1 MILQAKILFEFITL
15 EDNRCSVWQQQRQ
28 TPTVTLIK
36 THTCTPNSYFCCSAS
51 CFKMGGISKWLFQV
65 PSYKL
70 GIKKKSSST
79 LICLREKEAC
89 VISKQEAW
97 GDCSS
102 VMRTSFGFTVEQGGC
117 ITGGSEGS
125 ISPLARRVK
134 TPGETSIVGMD
145 VSSSIFQLEHK
156 VLCQAVK
163 LGFMRLHA
171 RLKTLRGLEF
181 TRWLTA
187 CLFSRTPQKTLQT
200 FDLSCG
206 RRTCARSH
214 LLCWG
219 FSGANAYFSAGAFLF
234 LIFESVRSSFI
245 FIQFHLIH

>member
-1 MILQAKILFEFITL
+1 MI
-15 EDNRCSVWQQQRQ
+15 
-28 TPTVTLIK
+28 
-36 THTCTPNSYFCCSAS
+36 
-51 CFKMGGISKWLFQV
+51 V
-65 PSYKL
+65 PSANVQTLNK
-70 GIKKKSSST
+70 KKKSSST
-79 LICLREKEAC
+79 LSCLRKR
-89 VISKQEAW
+89 VISKQKAW
-97 GDCSS
+97 RDCSS
-102 VMRTSFGFTVEQGGC
+102 VKMQTSFSLIVEQGGC

-125 ISPLARRVK
+125 VSALARGIK

-156 VLCQAVK
+156 DLCQAIK

-171 RLKTLRGLEF
+171 RLKALRRLEF

-206 RRTCARSH
+206 RWTCVRSH

-219 FSGANAYFSAGAFLF
+219 FSGANACFSAGAFIF
-234 LIFESVRSSFI
+234 LIVESVRSSFI
-245 FIQFHLIH
+245 FIQFHLIR

>member
-1 MILQAKILFEFITL
+1 
-15 EDNRCSVWQQQRQ
+15 
-28 TPTVTLIK
+28 
-36 THTCTPNSYFCCSAS
+36 
-51 CFKMGGISKWLFQV
+51 
-65 PSYKL
+65 
-70 GIKKKSSST
+70 
-79 LICLREKEAC
+79 
-89 VISKQEAW
+89 
-97 GDCSS
+97 
-102 VMRTSFGFTVEQGGC
+102 MRTSFGFSVEQGGC

-156 VLCQAVK
+156 DLCQAVK

-245 FIQFHLIH
+245 FISKYQYHISSFISIRCKNQWPGSCCDVIINIYIYIFVFNARQTSARDAVMALRRANQDQVHTEMPAQMQNPVTTSEESPSHFPDNVISLNAPLTFK